1 MVKKLLKPFGE
12 WGIKLKLKDIIDSKK
27 PKKKRIHLTSK
38 EKGELFMEG
47 CLTFILLLMLDI
59 AALVIFQAIII
70 KNGIHYNQP
79 PIPPRWMEA
88 NGGIIHS
95 WHDIVVMILCLIDIV
110 VLFWRLHRRYKQFQL
125 QHIISE
131 LHYIAKGHYD
141 HYIDFDL
148 SGDLASIVKSINGLV
163 SSTQSAIEEER
174 RIKESQE
181 ELITNVSHDI
191 RTPLT
196 SVIGYL
202 QLIETSSLTEEE
214 YKQYVH
220 IAYSKAKQ
228 MKTMVDDLFEYATM
242 RHKDQLS
249 ISYFDLNQLV
259 EQFEVDFALQ
269 IDHVKFVTDISP
281 TPFYIEADAD
291 KLVRIFSNLISNAMK
306 YGKNAT
312 EIQIIARKVNNRAKI
327 IVRNNGEKI
336 PKKALKRLF
345 DRFYR
350 LDSSRNQ
357 AIKGT
362 GLGLAIV
369 EGIVRLHH
377 GYIYADSN
385 ESWTSFVIE
394 LPLVQKIKSE

>member
-1 MVKKLLKPFGE
+1 MD
-12 WGIKLKLKDIIDSKK
+12 KDIK
-27 PKKKRIHLTSK
+27 PKKNRIHLTSK

-47 CLTFILLLMLDI
+47 CLTFVLLLMLDI
-59 AALVIFQAIII
+59 AALVIFQNLIE
-70 KNGIHYNQP
+70 KNGMHYGMP
-79 PIPPRWMEA
+79 PIPPEWMET
-88 NGGIIHS
+88 NGGIIRS
-95 WHDIVVMILCLIDIV
+95 WHDIVVMILCVIDLV

-125 QHIISE
+125 QHIIAE

-163 SSTQSAIEEER
+163 ASTQSAIDEER
-174 RIKESQE
+174 RIKQSQE

-196 SVIGYL
+196 SIIGYL
-202 QLIETSSLTEEE
+202 QLIETTSLQEEE
-214 YKQYVH
+214 LKQYVH

-228 MKTMVDDLFEYATM
+228 MKNMVDDLFEYTTM
-242 RHKDQLS
+242 KHKDQLVVS
-249 ISYFDLNQLV
+249 RFDLNQLV

-269 IDHVKFVTDISP
+269 VDGVNFVTDISP
-281 TPFYIEADAD
+281 TPFYLEADAD
-291 KLVRIFSNLISNAMK
+291 KLVRIFSNLISNALK

-357 AIKGT
+357 AIEGT

-385 ESWTSFVIE
+385 ESWTSFIIE
-394 LPLVQKIKSE
+394 LPLIQKIESE